1 MVDRA
6 NQQEYNYEAETFEQ
20 ALVMAVT
27 DISNVRHR
35 SRSLMGQ
42 YEHASPTVC
51 AVVSSSV
58 LTSSRSTP
66 RMAGSTFPRLLG
78 TLRRGR
84 LSRGS
89 AADRKPTTNRRWREW
104 REGGRS
110 KGRRAATH
118 APDSEPGPACH

>member
-1 MVDRA
+1 MADRA

-42 YEHASPTVC
+42 YEHASPTAC

-58 LTSSRSTP
+58 LTSSSLNTAYGRVNLSPPARYPAPRS
-66 RMAGSTFPRLLG
+66 A
-78 TLRRGR
+78 
-84 LSRGS
+84 
-89 AADRKPTTNRRWREW
+89 
-104 REGGRS
+104 
-110 KGRRAATH
+110 
-118 APDSEPGPACH
+118 